1 MASTTEENDMYD
13 VPDRP
18 ISADPNFQRMWGD
31 DDYVHEMDEVEDN
44 DTQFNLHW
52 FGMDEYL
59 SFDNGIIADTRD
71 EMDRLVDF
79 WIREDNLEIKQHPHN
94 GKESDV
100 HGGLEDADV
109 INGNPA
115 GQYFIIQRGRVIGVV
130 TEVR

>member
-1 MASTTEENDMYD
+1 MYD

-18 ISADPNFQRMWGD
+18 IESDPEFQRLWGD
-31 DDYVHEMDEVEDN
+31 DDHQHQMDEVEDN

-79 WIREDNLEIKQHPHN
+79 WIREDGLDIKQHPHN
-94 GKESDV
+94 GVQSDTA
-100 HGGLEDADV
+100 GGLEEADV
-109 INGNPA
+109 IDGNPA
-115 GQYFIIQRGRVIGVV
+115 GQYFIIQRGRCIGLV

>member
-1 MASTTEENDMYD
+1 MCD

-18 ISADPNFQRMWGD
+18 IESDPEFQRLWGD
-31 DDYVHEMDEVEDN
+31 DDHQHQMDEVEDN

-79 WIREDNLEIKQHPHN
+79 WIREDGLDIKQHPHN
-94 GKESDV
+94 GVQSDTD
-100 HGGLEDADV
+100 GGLEEADV

-115 GQYFIIQRGRVIGVV
+115 GQYFIIQRGRVIGLV

>member
-1 MASTTEENDMYD
+1 MYD

-18 ISADPNFQRMWGD
+18 IESAPEFQRLWGD
-31 DDYVHEMDEVEDN
+31 DDHQHQMDEVEDN

-59 SFDNGIIADTRD
+59 SFDNGIIADTRH

-79 WIREDNLEIKQHPHN
+79 WIREDGLAIKQHPHN
-94 GKESDV
+94 GVQSDTD
-100 HGGLEDADV
+100 GGLEEADV

-115 GQYFIIQRGRVIGVV
+115 GQYFIIQRGRCIGLV